1 MDGTAVKEIAALE
14 DAQKTIEVGG
24 QTYAREE
31 FKPVFFDPR
40 PSAVEGNTLTGLVD
54 YLKSNIEGV
63 KIEDCLLV
71 VKDYAHVELVEKF
84 GGASKK
90 RTVFFAATLDK
101 NLPVFP
107 FDNFV
112 AVEDFIIK
120 ARSLFQP
127 TEDLDAV
134 VALVSRVTEQNQIT
148 AKDDGISQEVQV
160 KKGVSGAVSE
170 GVSTKGIYSL
180 KPYRTFRELSQPES
194 SFILRLK
201 AQTGDLPRAALF
213 DAEGGTWRNIAMA
226 GIKGYLENQLSIYGI
241 AIPVIA

>member
-1 MDGTAVKEIAALE
+1 MDGMAVKEIAALE
-14 DAQKTIEVGG
+14 DARKIIEVEGK
-24 QTYAREE
+24 TYSREE

-40 PSAVEGNTLTGLVD
+40 PSAVEGNTLTGLID
-54 YLKSNIEGV
+54 YLKSNVEGV
-63 KIEDCLLV
+63 KVEDCLLV
-71 VKDYAHVELVEKF
+71 VKDYAHVELIEKF
-84 GGASKK
+84 GGAAKK
-90 RTVFFAATLDK
+90 RTTFFTATLDK

-120 ARSLFQP
+120 ARSLFQG

-170 GVSTKGIYSL
+170 GVSTKGIYVL
-180 KPYRTFRELSQPES
+180 KPYRTFRELSQPACA
-194 SFILRLK
+194 FILRLK
-201 AQTGDLPRAALF
+201 AQQGDLPRAALF
-213 DAEGGTWRNIAMA
+213 DAEGGTWRNLAMTEIKA
-226 GIKGYLENQLSIYGI
+226 YLEDQLSVYGIK
-241 AIPVIA
+241 IPVIA